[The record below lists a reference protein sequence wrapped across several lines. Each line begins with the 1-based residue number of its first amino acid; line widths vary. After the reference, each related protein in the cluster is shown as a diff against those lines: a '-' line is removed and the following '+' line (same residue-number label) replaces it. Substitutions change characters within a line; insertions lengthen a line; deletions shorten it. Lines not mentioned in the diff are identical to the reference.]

1 MTQSFGAWRASYTPG
16 SWVVLAGASS
26 LVIMQP
32 AAPRHAEL
40 VASIW
45 DHVVQA
51 VDVEDLVSTLT
62 TIGLSQMPSMA
73 MFFWRGRNMWSLA
86 RGNVVVRD
94 SQGDVVNS
102 GEGLLT
108 WNETV
113 LDPSVIRVE
122 MDEEG
127 AEGLEMPL
135 MLGVAMAS
143 TVTIDATGTTQVL
156 RIADDQPRSAD
167 DQRGAADRQLPNDGD
182 TFPDHA
188 DQILDDE
195 PPAGRSLGASTSTG
209 THLTPLPSTDESDLD
224 APMPARSMDSSPSP
238 ELGEEG
244 GSSDEQRTNALTDE
258 DIAELF
264 GNTSEESWDDE
275 DEPAPRGR
283 PVLISSTGEQADLD
297 GPVLVGRAPSTENDD
312 ADIALMKVHSPA
324 HDISRSHAMI
334 APSRWGFDVIDMDST
349 NGTVVEHPDGEEIYV
364 DPGKTVGISAEDTIQ
379 IGDGVTLH
387 IEYWD

>member
-94 SQGDVVNS
+94 SQGDIVNS

-135 MLGVAMAS
+135 MLGVALAS
-143 TVTIDATGTTQVL
+143 TVTIDATGANQVL

-167 DQRGAADRQLPNDGD
+167 RQPSSGADA
-182 TFPDHA
+182 FFDHA

-238 ELGEEG
+238 ESEVTGD
-244 GSSDEQRTNALTDE
+244 SSDEQGSTVPTDE
-258 DIAELF
+258 DVAELF
-264 GNTSEESWDDE
+264 GNTNEESWD

-364 DPGKTVGISAEDTIQ
+364 DPGRTVGISAADTIQ
-379 IGDGVTLH
+379 IGDGVILH

>member
-1 MTQSFGAWRASYTPG
+1 M
-16 SWVVLAGASS
+16 
-26 LVIMQP
+26 
-32 AAPRHAEL
+32 
-40 VASIW
+40 ASIW

-94 SQGDVVNS
+94 SQGDIVNS

-135 MLGVAMAS
+135 MLGVALAS
-143 TVTIDATGTTQVL
+143 TVTIDATGANQVL
-156 RIADDQPRSAD
+156 RIVDDQT
-167 DQRGAADRQLPNDGD
+167 GAAGRQPSSGADA
-182 TFPDHA
+182 FFDHA

-238 ELGEEG
+238 ESEVTGD
-244 GSSDEQRTNALTDE
+244 SSDEQGSTVPTDE
-258 DIAELF
+258 DVAELF
-264 GNTSEESWDDE
+264 GNTNEESWD

-364 DPGKTVGISAEDTIQ
+364 DPGRTVGISAADTIQ
-379 IGDGVTLH
+379 IGDGVILH

>member
-156 RIADDQPRSAD
+156 RIADDQ
-167 DQRGAADRQLPNDGD
+167 RGAAGRQPSSGADA
-182 TFPDHA
+182 FFDHA

-195 PPAGRSLGASTSTG
+195 PPAGCSLGASTSTG
-209 THLTPLPSTDESDLD
+209 THLTPLPSADESDLD
-224 APMPARSMDSSPSP
+224 VPMPARSMDSSPSP
-238 ELGEEG
+238 EPEETG
-244 GSSDEQRTNALTDE
+244 GSSDEQGSTVPTDE
-258 DIAELF
+258 DVAELF
-264 GNTSEESWDDE
+264 GNTNEESWD

-283 PVLISSTGEQADLD
+283 PVLISSTGERADLD

-364 DPGKTVGISAEDTIQ
+364 DPGRTVGISAADTIQ
-379 IGDGVTLH
+379 IGDGVILH

>member
-122 MDEEG
+122 MDEGG

-135 MLGVAMAS
+135 MLGVALAS
-143 TVTIDATGTTQVL
+143 TVTIDATGANQVL
-156 RIADDQPRSAD
+156 RIVDDQT
-167 DQRGAADRQLPNDGD
+167 GAAGRQPSSGADA
-182 TFPDHA
+182 FFDHA

-238 ELGEEG
+238 ESEVTGD
-244 GSSDEQRTNALTDE
+244 SSDEQGSTVPTDE
-258 DIAELF
+258 DVAELF
-264 GNTSEESWDDE
+264 GNTNEESWD

-364 DPGKTVGISAEDTIQ
+364 DPGRTVGISAADTIQ
-379 IGDGVTLH
+379 IGDGVILH
-387 IEYWD
+387 IEYRD

>member
-86 RGNVVVRD
+86 RGNVVVCD
-94 SQGDVVNS
+94 SQGDIVNS

-135 MLGVAMAS
+135 MLGVALAS
-143 TVTIDATGTTQVL
+143 TVTIDATGANQVL
-156 RIADDQPRSAD
+156 RIVDDQT
-167 DQRGAADRQLPNDGD
+167 GAAGRQPSSGADA
-182 TFPDHA
+182 FFDHA

-238 ELGEEG
+238 ESEVTGD
-244 GSSDEQRTNALTDE
+244 SSDEQGSTVPTDE
-258 DIAELF
+258 DVAELF
-264 GNTSEESWDDE
+264 GNTNEESWD

-364 DPGKTVGISAEDTIQ
+364 DPGRTVGISAADTIQ
-379 IGDGVTLH
+379 IGDGVILH

>member
-135 MLGVAMAS
+135 MLGVALAS
-143 TVTIDATGTTQVL
+143 TVTIDATGANQVL

-182 TFPDHA
+182 TFPDHD
-188 DQILDDE
+188 DQIVDDE

-238 ELGEEG
+238 ESEVTG
-244 GSSDEQRTNALTDE
+244 GSSDEQGSTVPTDE
-258 DIAELF
+258 DVAELF
-264 GNTSEESWDDE
+264 GNTNEESWD

-364 DPGKTVGISAEDTIQ
+364 DPGRTVGISAEDTIQ

>member
-135 MLGVAMAS
+135 MLGVALAS

-182 TFPDHA
+182 TVPDHA

-238 ELGEEG
+238 ESEVTGD
-244 GSSDEQRTNALTDE
+244 SSDEQGSTVPTDE
-258 DIAELF
+258 DVAELF
-264 GNTSEESWDDE
+264 GNTNEESWD

-364 DPGKTVGISAEDTIQ
+364 DPGRTVGISAADTIQ

>member
-122 MDEEG
+122 MDEGG

-135 MLGVAMAS
+135 MLGVALAS
-143 TVTIDATGTTQVL
+143 TVTIDATGANQVL
-156 RIADDQPRSAD
+156 RIVDDQT
-167 DQRGAADRQLPNDGD
+167 GAAGRQPSSGADA
-182 TFPDHA
+182 FFDHA

-238 ELGEEG
+238 ESEVTGD
-244 GSSDEQRTNALTDE
+244 SSDEQGSTVPTDE
-258 DIAELF
+258 DVAELF
-264 GNTSEESWDDE
+264 GNTNEESWD

-364 DPGKTVGISAEDTIQ
+364 DPGRTVGISAADTIQ
-379 IGDGVTLH
+379 IGDGVILH

>member
-45 DHVVQA
+45 DQVVQA
-51 VDVEDLVSTLT
+51 ADVEDLVSTLT

-143 TVTIDATGTTQVL
+143 TVTIDATGANQVL
-156 RIADDQPRSAD
+156 RIADDQP
-167 DQRGAADRQLPNDGD
+167 GAAGRQPSSGEDS
-182 TFPDHA
+182 FFDHA

-238 ELGEEG
+238 ESEVTG
-244 GSSDEQRTNALTDE
+244 GSSDEQGSTVPTDE
-258 DIAELF
+258 DVAELF
-264 GNTSEESWDDE
+264 GNTNEESWD

-283 PVLISSTGEQADLD
+283 PVLISSTGERADLD

-364 DPGKTVGISAEDTIQ
+364 DPGRTVGISAEDTIQ

>member
-94 SQGDVVNS
+94 SQGDIVNS

-135 MLGVAMAS
+135 MLGVALAS
-143 TVTIDATGTTQVL
+143 TVTIDATGTSQVL
-156 RIADDQPRSAD
+156 RIADDQT
-167 DQRGAADRQLPNDGD
+167 GAAGRQPSSGADA
-182 TFPDHA
+182 FFYHA
-188 DQILDDE
+188 DQVLDDE

-238 ELGEEG
+238 ESEVTGD
-244 GSSDEQRTNALTDE
+244 SSDEQGSTVPTDE
-258 DIAELF
+258 DVAELF
-264 GNTSEESWDDE
+264 GNTNEESWD

-364 DPGKTVGISAEDTIQ
+364 DPGRTVGISAEDTIQ

>member
-94 SQGDVVNS
+94 SQGDIVNS

-135 MLGVAMAS
+135 MLGVALAS
-143 TVTIDATGTTQVL
+143 TVTIDATGANQVL
-156 RIADDQPRSAD
+156 RIVDDQT
-167 DQRGAADRQLPNDGD
+167 GAAGRQPSSGADA
-182 TFPDHA
+182 FFDHA

-238 ELGEEG
+238 ESEVTGD
-244 GSSDEQRTNALTDE
+244 SSDEQGSTVPTDE
-258 DIAELF
+258 DVAELF
-264 GNTSEESWDDE
+264 GNTNEESWD

-364 DPGKTVGISAEDTIQ
+364 DAGRTVGISAEETIQ

>member
-94 SQGDVVNS
+94 SQGDIVNS

-127 AEGLEMPL
+127 AEGLVMPL
-135 MLGVAMAS
+135 MLGVALAS
-143 TVTIDATGTTQVL
+143 TVTIDATGANQVL
-156 RIADDQPRSAD
+156 RIVDDQT
-167 DQRGAADRQLPNDGD
+167 GAAGRQPSSGADA
-182 TFPDHA
+182 FFDHA

-238 ELGEEG
+238 ESEVTGD
-244 GSSDEQRTNALTDE
+244 SSDEQGSTVPTDE
-258 DIAELF
+258 DVAELF
-264 GNTSEESWDDE
+264 GNTNEESWD

-364 DPGKTVGISAEDTIQ
+364 DPGRTVGISAADTIQ

>member
-1 MTQSFGAWRASYTPG
+1 MTQSFGAWRASYAPG

-143 TVTIDATGTTQVL
+143 TVTIDATGTAQVL

-182 TFPDHA
+182 TFPDHD
-188 DQILDDE
+188 DQIVDDE

-238 ELGEEG
+238 ESEVTG
-244 GSSDEQRTNALTDE
+244 GSSDEQGSTVPTDE
-258 DIAELF
+258 DVAELF
-264 GNTSEESWDDE
+264 GNTNEESWD

-364 DPGKTVGISAEDTIQ
+364 DAGRTVGISAEDTIQ

>member
-135 MLGVAMAS
+135 MLGVALAS
-143 TVTIDATGTTQVL
+143 TVTIDATGANQVL

-182 TFPDHA
+182 TFPDHD
-188 DQILDDE
+188 DQIVDDE

-209 THLTPLPSTDESDLD
+209 THLTPLPSADESDLD

-238 ELGEEG
+238 EPGEEG

-283 PVLISSTGEQADLD
+283 PVLISSTGERADLD

-364 DPGKTVGISAEDTIQ
+364 DPGRTVGISAEDTIQ

>member
-94 SQGDVVNS
+94 SQGDIVNS

-135 MLGVAMAS
+135 MLGVALAS
-143 TVTIDATGTTQVL
+143 TVTIDATGANQVL
-156 RIADDQPRSAD
+156 RIVDDQT
-167 DQRGAADRQLPNDGD
+167 GAAGRQPSSGADA
-182 TFPDHA
+182 FFDHA

-238 ELGEEG
+238 ESEVTGD
-244 GSSDEQRTNALTDE
+244 SSDEQGSTVPTDE
-258 DIAELF
+258 DVAELF
-264 GNTSEESWDDE
+264 GNTNEESWD

-283 PVLISSTGEQADLD
+283 PVLISSTGERADLD

-364 DPGKTVGISAEDTIQ
+364 DPGRTVGISAADTIQ
-379 IGDGVTLH
+379 IGDGVILH

>member
-94 SQGDVVNS
+94 SQGDIVNS

-143 TVTIDATGTTQVL
+143 TVTIDATGANQVL

-167 DQRGAADRQLPNDGD
+167 RQPSSGEDS
-182 TFPDHA
+182 FFDHA

-238 ELGEEG
+238 ESEVTGD
-244 GSSDEQRTNALTDE
+244 SSDEQGSTVPTDE
-258 DIAELF
+258 DVAELF
-264 GNTSEESWDDE
+264 GNTNEESWD

-364 DPGKTVGISAEDTIQ
+364 DPGRTVGISAADTIQ
-379 IGDGVTLH
+379 IGDGVILH

>member
-94 SQGDVVNS
+94 SQGDIVNS

-135 MLGVAMAS
+135 MLGVALAS
-143 TVTIDATGTTQVL
+143 TVTIDATGANQVL
-156 RIADDQPRSAD
+156 RIVDDQT
-167 DQRGAADRQLPNDGD
+167 GAAGRQPSSGADA
-182 TFPDHA
+182 FFDHA

-238 ELGEEG
+238 ESEVTGD
-244 GSSDEQRTNALTDE
+244 SSDEQGSAVPTDE
-258 DIAELF
+258 DVAELF
-264 GNTSEESWDDE
+264 GNTNEESWD

-364 DPGKTVGISAEDTIQ
+364 DPGRTVGISAADTIQ
-379 IGDGVTLH
+379 IGDGVILH

>member
-143 TVTIDATGTTQVL
+143 TVTIDATGTAQVL

-182 TFPDHA
+182 TFPDHD
-188 DQILDDE
+188 DQIVDDE

-238 ELGEEG
+238 ESEVTG
-244 GSSDEQRTNALTDE
+244 GSSDEQGSTVPTDE
-258 DIAELF
+258 DVAELF
-264 GNTSEESWDDE
+264 GNTNEESWD

-364 DPGKTVGISAEDTIQ
+364 DAGRTVGISAEDTIQ

>member
-51 VDVEDLVSTLT
+51 ADVEDLVSTLT

-135 MLGVAMAS
+135 MLGVALAS
-143 TVTIDATGTTQVL
+143 TVTIDATGANQVL
-156 RIADDQPRSAD
+156 RIADDQPRPAD

-182 TFPDHA
+182 TFPDHD
-188 DQILDDE
+188 DQIVDDE

-209 THLTPLPSTDESDLD
+209 THLTPLPSADESDLD

-238 ELGEEG
+238 EPGEEG

-283 PVLISSTGEQADLD
+283 PVLISSTGERADLD

-364 DPGKTVGISAEDTIQ
+364 DPGRTVGISAEDTIQ

>member
-45 DHVVQA
+45 DQVVQTA
-51 VDVEDLVSTLT
+51 DVEDLVSTLT

-86 RGNVVVRD
+86 RGSVVVRD

-143 TVTIDATGTTQVL
+143 MVTIDATGANQVL
-156 RIADDQPRSAD
+156 RIADDQT
-167 DQRGAADRQLPNDGD
+167 GAAGRQPSSGADA
-182 TFPDHA
+182 FFDHA

-224 APMPARSMDSSPSP
+224 APMSARSMDSSPSP
-238 ELGEEG
+238 ESEVTG
-244 GSSDEQRTNALTDE
+244 GSSDEQGSTVPTDE
-258 DIAELF
+258 DVAELF
-264 GNTSEESWDDE
+264 GNTNEESWD

-283 PVLISSTGEQADLD
+283 PVLISSTGERADLD

>member
-94 SQGDVVNS
+94 SQGDIVNS

-135 MLGVAMAS
+135 MLGVALAS
-143 TVTIDATGTTQVL
+143 TVTIDATGANQVL
-156 RIADDQPRSAD
+156 RIVDDQT
-167 DQRGAADRQLPNDGD
+167 GAAGRQPSSGADA
-182 TFPDHA
+182 FFDHA

-238 ELGEEG
+238 ESEVTGD
-244 GSSDEQRTNALTDE
+244 SSDEQGSTVPTDE
-258 DIAELF
+258 DVAELF
-264 GNTSEESWDDE
+264 GNTNEESWD

-364 DPGKTVGISAEDTIQ
+364 DPGRTVGISAADTIQ
-379 IGDGVTLH
+379 IGDGVILH

>member
-45 DHVVQA
+45 DQVVQA
-51 VDVEDLVSTLT
+51 ADVEDLVSTLT

-86 RGNVVVRD
+86 RGSVVVRD
-94 SQGDVVNS
+94 SRGDVVNS

-122 MDEEG
+122 MDEG
-127 AEGLEMPL
+127 DAEGLEMPL

-143 TVTIDATGTTQVL
+143 TVTIDATGANQVL
-156 RIADDQPRSAD
+156 RIADDQPRP
-167 DQRGAADRQLPNDGD
+167 ADRQPSSGEDP
-182 TFPDHA
+182 FFDHA

-209 THLTPLPSTDESDLD
+209 THLTPLPSADESDLD

-238 ELGEEG
+238 EPEGTG
-244 GSSDEQRTNALTDE
+244 GSSDEQGSTVPTDE
-258 DIAELF
+258 DVAELF
-264 GNTSEESWDDE
+264 GSADEGSWDDE
-275 DEPAPRGR
+275 PSPRGR
-283 PVLISSTGEQADLD
+283 PVLISSTGERADLD

-364 DPGKTVGISAEDTIQ
+364 DPGKTVGISAADTIQ

>member
-113 LDPSVIRVE
+113 LDPNVIRVE

-135 MLGVAMAS
+135 MLGVALAS
-143 TVTIDATGTTQVL
+143 TVTIDATGANQVL

-182 TFPDHA
+182 TFPDHD
-188 DQILDDE
+188 DQIVDDE

-209 THLTPLPSTDESDLD
+209 THLTPLPSADESDLD

-238 ELGEEG
+238 EPEEEG

-264 GNTSEESWDDE
+264 GNTNEESWD

-283 PVLISSTGEQADLD
+283 PVLISSTGERADLD

>member
-45 DHVVQA
+45 DQVVQA
-51 VDVEDLVSTLT
+51 ADVEDLVSTLT

-73 MFFWRGRNMWSLA
+73 VFFWRGRNMWSLA
-86 RGNVVVRD
+86 RGSVVVRD
-94 SQGDVVNS
+94 SRGDVVNS

-122 MDEEG
+122 MDEG
-127 AEGLEMPL
+127 DAEGLEMPL

-143 TVTIDATGTTQVL
+143 TVTIDATGANQVL
-156 RIADDQPRSAD
+156 RIADDQPRP
-167 DQRGAADRQLPNDGD
+167 ADRQPSSGEDS
-182 TFPDHA
+182 FFDHA

-209 THLTPLPSTDESDLD
+209 THLTPLPSADESDLD

-238 ELGEEG
+238 EPEGTG
-244 GSSDEQRTNALTDE
+244 GSSDEQGSTVPTDE
-258 DIAELF
+258 DVAELF
-264 GNTSEESWDDE
+264 GSADEGSWDDE
-275 DEPAPRGR
+275 PSPRGR
-283 PVLISSTGEQADLD
+283 PVLISSTGERADLD

-364 DPGKTVGISAEDTIQ
+364 DPGKTVGISAADTIQ

>member
-94 SQGDVVNS
+94 SQGDIVNS

-135 MLGVAMAS
+135 MLGVALAS
-143 TVTIDATGTTQVL
+143 TVTIDATGANQVL
-156 RIADDQPRSAD
+156 RIVDDQT
-167 DQRGAADRQLPNDGD
+167 GAAGRQPSSGADA
-182 TFPDHA
+182 FFDHA
-188 DQILDDE
+188 DQL
-195 PPAGRSLGASTSTG
+195 SL
-209 THLTPLPSTDESDLD
+209 
-224 APMPARSMDSSPSP
+224 
-238 ELGEEG
+238 
-244 GSSDEQRTNALTDE
+244 
-258 DIAELF
+258 I
-264 GNTSEESWDDE
+264 
-275 DEPAPRGR
+275 
-283 PVLISSTGEQADLD
+283 
-297 GPVLVGRAPSTENDD
+297 
-312 ADIALMKVHSPA
+312 
-324 HDISRSHAMI
+324 
-334 APSRWGFDVIDMDST
+334 
-349 NGTVVEHPDGEEIYV
+349 
-364 DPGKTVGISAEDTIQ
+364 
-379 IGDGVTLH
+379 H
-387 IEYWD
+387 I

>member
-45 DHVVQA
+45 DQVVQA
-51 VDVEDLVSTLT
+51 ADVEDLVSTLT

-86 RGNVVVRD
+86 RGSVVVRD

-108 WNETV
+108 LNETV

-122 MDEEG
+122 MDEG
-127 AEGLEMPL
+127 DAEGLEMPL

-143 TVTIDATGTTQVL
+143 TVTIDATGANQVL

-167 DQRGAADRQLPNDGD
+167 RQPSSGEDS
-182 TFPDHA
+182 FFDHA

-195 PPAGRSLGASTSTG
+195 PPAGRSLGTSTPTG
-209 THLTPLPSTDESDLD
+209 THLTPLPSADESDLD

-238 ELGEEG
+238 EPEETG
-244 GSSDEQRTNALTDE
+244 GSSDEQGSTVPTDE
-258 DIAELF
+258 DVAELF
-264 GNTSEESWDDE
+264 GSADEGSWDDE
-275 DEPAPRGR
+275 PSPRGR
-283 PVLISSTGEQADLD
+283 PVLISSTGERADLD

-364 DPGKTVGISAEDTIQ
+364 DPGKTVGISAGDTIQ

>member
-45 DHVVQA
+45 DQVVQA
-51 VDVEDLVSTLT
+51 ADVEDLVSTLT

-86 RGNVVVRD
+86 RGSVVVRD

-122 MDEEG
+122 MDEG
-127 AEGLEMPL
+127 DAEGLEMPL

-143 TVTIDATGTTQVL
+143 TVTIDATGANQVL

-167 DQRGAADRQLPNDGD
+167 RQPSSGEESY
-182 TFPDHA
+182 FDHA

-238 ELGEEG
+238 ESEVTGD
-244 GSSDEQRTNALTDE
+244 SSDEQGSTVPTDE
-258 DIAELF
+258 DVAELF
-264 GNTSEESWDDE
+264 GSADEGSWDDE
-275 DEPAPRGR
+275 PSPRGR
-283 PVLISSTGEQADLD
+283 PVLISSTGERADLD

>member
-94 SQGDVVNS
+94 SQGDIVNS

-135 MLGVAMAS
+135 MLGVALAS
-143 TVTIDATGTTQVL
+143 TVTIDATGANQVL
-156 RIADDQPRSAD
+156 RIVDDQT
-167 DQRGAADRQLPNDGD
+167 GAAGRQPSSGADA
-182 TFPDHA
+182 FFDHA

-238 ELGEEG
+238 ESEVTGD
-244 GSSDEQRTNALTDE
+244 SSDEQGSTVPTDE
-258 DIAELF
+258 DVAELF
-264 GNTSEESWDDE
+264 GNTNEESWD

-312 ADIALMKVHSPA
+312 ADIALMKVHAPA

-364 DPGKTVGISAEDTIQ
+364 DPGRTVGISAADTIQ
-379 IGDGVTLH
+379 IGDGVILH

>member
-135 MLGVAMAS
+135 MLGVALAS
-143 TVTIDATGTTQVL
+143 TVTIDATGTAQVL

-182 TFPDHA
+182 TFPDHD
-188 DQILDDE
+188 DQIVDDE

-238 ELGEEG
+238 ESEVTG
-244 GSSDEQRTNALTDE
+244 GSSDEQGSTVPTDE
-258 DIAELF
+258 DVAELF
-264 GNTSEESWDDE
+264 GNTNEESWD

-364 DPGKTVGISAEDTIQ
+364 DAGRTVGISAEDTIQ

>member
-135 MLGVAMAS
+135 MLGVALAS
-143 TVTIDATGTTQVL
+143 TVTIDATGTNQVL

-182 TFPDHA
+182 TFPDHD
-188 DQILDDE
+188 DQIVDDE

-238 ELGEEG
+238 ESEVTG

-258 DIAELF
+258 DVAELF
-264 GNTSEESWDDE
+264 GNTNEESWD

-364 DPGKTVGISAEDTIQ
+364 DAGRTVGISAEDTIQ

>member
-45 DHVVQA
+45 DQVVQA
-51 VDVEDLVSTLT
+51 ADVEDLVSTLT

-86 RGNVVVRD
+86 RGSVVVRD

-122 MDEEG
+122 MDEG
-127 AEGLEMPL
+127 DAEGLEMPL

-143 TVTIDATGTTQVL
+143 TVTIDATGANQVL

-167 DQRGAADRQLPNDGD
+167 RQPSSGEDS
-182 TFPDHA
+182 FFDHA

-195 PPAGRSLGASTSTG
+195 PPAGRSLGTSTPTG
-209 THLTPLPSTDESDLD
+209 THLTPLPSADESDLD

-238 ELGEEG
+238 EPEETG
-244 GSSDEQRTNALTDE
+244 GSSDEQGSTVPTDE
-258 DIAELF
+258 DVAELF
-264 GNTSEESWDDE
+264 GSADEGSWDDE
-275 DEPAPRGR
+275 PSPRGR
-283 PVLISSTGEQADLD
+283 PVLISSTGERADLD

>member
-122 MDEEG
+122 MDEGG

-135 MLGVAMAS
+135 MLGVALAS
-143 TVTIDATGTTQVL
+143 TVTIDATGANQVL
-156 RIADDQPRSAD
+156 RIVDDQT
-167 DQRGAADRQLPNDGD
+167 GAAGRQPSSGADA
-182 TFPDHA
+182 FFDHA

-238 ELGEEG
+238 ESEVTG
-244 GSSDEQRTNALTDE
+244 GSSDEQGSTVPTDE

-264 GNTSEESWDDE
+264 GNTNEESWD

-364 DPGKTVGISAEDTIQ
+364 DPGRTVGISAADTIQ
-379 IGDGVTLH
+379 IGDGVILH

>member
-86 RGNVVVRD
+86 RGSVVVRD

-122 MDEEG
+122 MDEG
-127 AEGLEMPL
+127 DAEGLEMPL

-143 TVTIDATGTTQVL
+143 TVTIDATGANQVL

-167 DQRGAADRQLPNDGD
+167 RQPSSGEDS
-182 TFPDHA
+182 FFDHA

-195 PPAGRSLGASTSTG
+195 PPAGCSLGASTSTG
-209 THLTPLPSTDESDLD
+209 THLTPLPSADESDLD
-224 APMPARSMDSSPSP
+224 VPMPARSMDSSPSP
-238 ELGEEG
+238 ESEVTG
-244 GSSDEQRTNALTDE
+244 GSSDEQGSTVPTDE
-258 DIAELF
+258 DVAELF
-264 GNTSEESWDDE
+264 GSADEGSWDDE
-275 DEPAPRGR
+275 PSPRGR
-283 PVLISSTGEQADLD
+283 PVLISSTGERADLD

-364 DPGKTVGISAEDTIQ
+364 DPGRTVGISAEDTIQ

>member
-143 TVTIDATGTTQVL
+143 TVTIDATGTAQVL

-182 TFPDHA
+182 TFPDHD
-188 DQILDDE
+188 DQIVDDE

-209 THLTPLPSTDESDLD
+209 THLTPLPSADESDLD

-238 ELGEEG
+238 ESEVTG
-244 GSSDEQRTNALTDE
+244 GSSDEQGSTVPTDE

-283 PVLISSTGEQADLD
+283 PVLISSTGERADLD

-364 DPGKTVGISAEDTIQ
+364 DPGRTVGISAADTIQ

>member
-45 DHVVQA
+45 DQVVQA
-51 VDVEDLVSTLT
+51 ADVEDLVSTLT

-73 MFFWRGRNMWSLA
+73 VFFWRGRNMWSLA
-86 RGNVVVRD
+86 RGSVVVRD
-94 SQGDVVNS
+94 SRGDVVNS

-122 MDEEG
+122 MDEG
-127 AEGLEMPL
+127 DAEGLEMPL

-143 TVTIDATGTTQVL
+143 TVTIDATGANQVL
-156 RIADDQPRSAD
+156 RIADDQPRP
-167 DQRGAADRQLPNDGD
+167 ADRQPSSGEDS
-182 TFPDHA
+182 FFDHA

-209 THLTPLPSTDESDLD
+209 THLTPLPSADESDLD

-238 ELGEEG
+238 ESEVTGD
-244 GSSDEQRTNALTDE
+244 SSDEQGSTVPTDE
-258 DIAELF
+258 DVAELF
-264 GNTSEESWDDE
+264 GSADEGSWDDE
-275 DEPAPRGR
+275 PSPRGR
-283 PVLISSTGEQADLD
+283 PVLISSTGERADLD

-364 DPGKTVGISAEDTIQ
+364 DPGKTVGISAADTIQ

>member
-45 DHVVQA
+45 DQVVQA
-51 VDVEDLVSTLT
+51 ADVEDLVSTLT

-94 SQGDVVNS
+94 SQGDIVNS

-143 TVTIDATGTTQVL
+143 TVTIDATGANQVL

-167 DQRGAADRQLPNDGD
+167 RQPSSGEDS
-182 TFPDHA
+182 FFDHA

-195 PPAGRSLGASTSTG
+195 PPAGRSLGTSTPTG
-209 THLTPLPSTDESDLD
+209 THLTPLPSADESDLD

-238 ELGEEG
+238 EPEETG
-244 GSSDEQRTNALTDE
+244 GSSDEQGSTVPTDE
-258 DIAELF
+258 DVAELF
-264 GNTSEESWDDE
+264 GNTNEESWD

-364 DPGKTVGISAEDTIQ
+364 DPGRTVGISAADTIQ
-379 IGDGVTLH
+379 IGDGVILH

>member
-86 RGNVVVRD
+86 RGSVVVRD

-135 MLGVAMAS
+135 MLGVALAS
-143 TVTIDATGTTQVL
+143 TVTIDATGANQVL
-156 RIADDQPRSAD
+156 RIAGDQPRSAD
-167 DQRGAADRQLPNDGD
+167 HQPSSGEDS
-182 TFPDHA
+182 FFDHA

-238 ELGEEG
+238 ESEVTGD
-244 GSSDEQRTNALTDE
+244 SSDEQGSTVPTDE
-258 DIAELF
+258 DVAELF
-264 GNTSEESWDDE
+264 GNTNEESWD

-283 PVLISSTGEQADLD
+283 PVLISSTGERADLD

-364 DPGKTVGISAEDTIQ
+364 DPGRTVGISAEDTIQ

>member
-86 RGNVVVRD
+86 RGSVVVRD

-143 TVTIDATGTTQVL
+143 MVTIDATGANQVL
-156 RIADDQPRSAD
+156 RIADDQT
-167 DQRGAADRQLPNDGD
+167 GAAGRQPSSGADA
-182 TFPDHA
+182 FFDHA

-224 APMPARSMDSSPSP
+224 APMSARSMDSSPSP
-238 ELGEEG
+238 ESEVTG
-244 GSSDEQRTNALTDE
+244 GSSDEQGPTVPTDE
-258 DIAELF
+258 DVAELF
-264 GNTSEESWDDE
+264 GNTNEESWD

-364 DPGKTVGISAEDTIQ
+364 DPGRTVGISAADTIQ

>member
-135 MLGVAMAS
+135 MLGVALAS
-143 TVTIDATGTTQVL
+143 TVTIDATGANQVL

-182 TFPDHA
+182 IFPDHD
-188 DQILDDE
+188 DQSVDDE

-209 THLTPLPSTDESDLD
+209 THLTPLPSADESDLD

-238 ELGEEG
+238 EPGEEG

-283 PVLISSTGEQADLD
+283 PVLISSTGERADLD

-364 DPGKTVGISAEDTIQ
+364 DPGRTVGISAADTIQ
-379 IGDGVTLH
+379 IGDGVILH